1 MSLKQVYYLTTYLN
15 KDLSSIALTEE
26 QTYLVYR
33 NIFFFLH
40 QVARMELFRRC
51 TLSNVILTK
60 IISSNIFRSFNK
72 LMGCSAVYG
81 LLTKVSNLS
90 RLFLMQH
97 WKQMQERGLT
107 YINTA
112 ALFLRYL
119 DLTTLVLLT

>member
-1 MSLKQVYYLTTYLN
+1 
-15 KDLSSIALTEE
+15 
-26 QTYLVYR
+26 
-33 NIFFFLH
+33 
-40 QVARMELFRRC
+40 
-51 TLSNVILTK
+51 
-60 IISSNIFRSFNK
+60 
-72 LMGCSAVYG
+72 MGCSAVYG

-90 RLFLMQH
+90 SLFLMQH